1 MRVIDYNELLKEHKP
16 KGYVSS
22 DADTIANTLICQLCI
37 QAGSG
42 LARFLKVDNCFDN
55 HMAVRIW
62 VQRQL
67 DTQKNYFVDE
77 VCGQLESELYD
88 LLPGIS

>member
-42 LARFLKVDNCFDN
+42 LARFLKVDNYYN
-55 HMAVRIW
+55 P
-62 VQRQL
+62 
-67 DTQKNYFVDE
+67 
-77 VCGQLESELYD
+77 GELYYITIAGV
-88 LLPGIS
+88 LSAKGNLVKEPIRKIFVIEK